1 MQAMTMGRLHTAAE
15 ERLLGEV
22 RRYMREIVGDPAA
35 HTETGAVIGSA
46 LGTAGKM
53 LRARL
58 LLECA
63 AFGPDAYARRD
74 RLCMLAAMVELV
86 HLASLVHDDIIDD
99 APLRRGCPSV
109 QSRYGKDAAVYA
121 GDLMIARVFLCAAQE
136 GLADA
141 AACLAGTIEEMCAG
155 EIGQAACRYREDTG
169 TDEYFANIRG
179 KTASL
184 FRAACVLGAA
194 ETGCTDSVLR
204 RLGCFGET
212 LGILFQLHDDLL
224 DFSGREAG
232 KETHRD
238 FQDGIYTLPVLLALQ
253 SSGGRAALLP
263 LMRGSRE
270 QQLTGDELRRMER
283 EVVRHGGVE
292 QSWAV
297 ICRYLETGGA
307 LLDTFEDGEPLR
319 ALRKVWCQLGRR

>member
-86 HLASLVHDDIIDD
+86 HLAAVAHADITDD
-99 APLRRGCPSV
+99 APLWRGGPSF

-169 TDEYFANIRG
+169 T
-179 KTASL
+179 
-184 FRAACVLGAA
+184 ACVLGAA

-270 QQLTGDELRRMER
+270 RQLTGDELRRMER

-319 ALRKVWCQLGRR
+319 TLRKVWCQLGRR

>member
-1 MQAMTMGRLHTAAE
+1 MVGQHDPEPFLFRFFAYAHYFMAQVNIWPFLFLQLLLCLNVKNRWVVLLIPGLSAAGLLAGFIFTIVCDLGAGGLLLMILSVAFFSLPLIGS
-15 ERLLGEV
+15 LLGL
-22 RRYMREIVGDPAA
+22 
-35 HTETGAVIGSA
+35 AVW
-46 LGTAGKM
+46 
-53 LRARL
+53 
-58 LLECA
+58 
-63 AFGPDAYARRD
+63 
-74 RLCMLAAMVELV
+74 
-86 HLASLVHDDIIDD
+86 
-99 APLRRGCPSV
+99 
-109 QSRYGKDAAVYA
+109 
-121 GDLMIARVFLCAAQE
+121 
-136 GLADA
+136 
-141 AACLAGTIEEMCAG
+141 
-155 EIGQAACRYREDTG
+155 
-169 TDEYFANIRG
+169 
-179 KTASL
+179 
-184 FRAACVLGAA
+184 
-194 ETGCTDSVLR
+194 SVLR

-270 QQLTGDELRRMER
+270 RQLTGDELRRMER

-319 ALRKVWCQLGRR
+319 TLRKVWCQLGRR